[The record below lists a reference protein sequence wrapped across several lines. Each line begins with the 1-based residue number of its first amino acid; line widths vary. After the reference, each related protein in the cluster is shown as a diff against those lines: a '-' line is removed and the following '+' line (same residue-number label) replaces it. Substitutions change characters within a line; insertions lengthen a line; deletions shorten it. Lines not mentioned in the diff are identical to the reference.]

1 MNIDTAVL
9 ILSCDK
15 YKDAWAPF
23 FSLFRKF
30 WPSCEYPVYLGINEA
45 SFQTENVKVIHS
57 GKAAD
62 WSTDTRKILEQI
74 PEPYVIVLL
83 EDYFLERP
91 VDLGWLQSCL
101 DFTKKND
108 AAFMRIA
115 SFRKD
120 YESMYAFDAS
130 TFNPQF
136 GITRLNAPFRAN
148 LQAGI
153 WSKND
158 LLELIKDGES
168 PWEFET
174 NGSIRSRAMRRPFL
188 GITKSS
194 NKDILSGPIPYLCT
208 AITKGTWM
216 REVITICKKENV
228 PIDLSHRPMETK
240 MQYLKRKIYHGISYP
255 NRKYID
261 FISGKFGNLS

>member
-1 MNIDTAVL
+1 MSSDTAVL

-15 YKDAWAPF
+15 YKDAWQPF
-23 FSLFRKF
+23 FALFRKF
-30 WPSCEYPVYLGINEA
+30 WPGCEYTVYLGTNEA
-45 SFQTENVKVIHS
+45 SFEAENVKVIHS

-74 PEPYVIVLL
+74 PEQYVILLL

-91 VDLGWLQSCL
+91 VDPKWLKECL
-101 DFTKKND
+101 DFTMKNG

-115 SFRKD
+115 SFRAD
-120 YESMYAFDAS
+120 HTPMYAYDPS

-136 GITRLNAPFRAN
+136 GITRLNAPFRLN

-153 WSKND
+153 WNRND
-158 LLELIKDGES
+158 FIELIKDGES
-168 PWEFET
+168 PWQFEI
-174 NGSIRSRAMRRPFL
+174 NGSVRSRTMNKPFL
-188 GITKSS
+188 GITESS
-194 NKDILSGPIPYLCT
+194 KKDILVGPIPYLCT

-216 REVITICKKENV
+216 REVVKLCQKENI
-228 PIDLSHRPMETK
+228 PIDLSKRPLETR
-240 MQYLKRKIYHGISYP
+240 MQYLKRKIYHGFSYP

-261 FISGKFGNLS
+261 FISGKFK